1 MRPAMENSALPCV
14 ARCCTATWRAATPAT
29 GSSATQTPSAS
40 SPRRRSSCRR
50 CCRCSPAS
58 SDATLTRSH
67 RRRTGA
73 RYVPAMRR
81 PPRILMALALALALS
96 PGLSLLDG
104 PAIAAGATPAKPGR
118 GGRVKPT
125 HHAPPPPEVSLAPAG
140 SGAPGVAI
148 TMAPVGLSLEYPT
161 MVQDLGTEACPP
173 AALVAQLRL
182 LGSPPISL
190 AGASQDVTAPS
201 GALAQPSASWEA
213 ATLYSLPADFWTQL
227 HCLLSQ
233 AEDPLTV
240 GLNLKTGQL
249 SWAQQMVADAQGAA
263 TNGVSFSL
271 GNEPDLYYLPDYAS
285 LDKPQPEEEALAV
298 SLYLQLAT
306 YLQQALAGAPLIGP
320 ELALPEL
327 PHVLETMHEQ
337 TVGVHM
343 YPLSA
348 CGSPK
353 AVTIRGLLSS
363 LAANAPRRLA
373 WVVADANAAG
383 VPAIISEA
391 NSASCGG
398 VAGVSDSPA
407 AAVWAVRFVLS
418 ALDTGFREVR
428 FHFSANTEAAGS
440 ALVILDNQSAKA
452 APVLLTDA
460 QSVHVQSLSAARA
473 GLQEE
478 QLSSPHGRI
487 KLVLPANSVVAV
499 SP

>member
-1 MRPAMENSALPCV
+1 MPRRLTALVSALALGLALV
-14 ARCCTATWRAATPAT
+14 AA
-29 GSSATQTPSAS
+29 G
-40 SPRRRSSCRR
+40 
-50 CCRCSPAS
+50 AS
-58 SDATLTRSH
+58 SDRA
-67 RRRTGA
+67 A
-73 RYVPAMRR
+73 AA
-81 PPRILMALALALALS
+81 PPLHAH
-96 PGLSLLDG
+96 
-104 PAIAAGATPAKPGR
+104 AKPHR
-118 GGRVKPT
+118 PAT
-125 HHAPPPPEVSLAPAG
+125 QPPPEVSLAPSANG
-140 SGAPGVAI
+140 TPGVAI
-148 TMAPVGLSLEYPT
+148 TMAPVGLSLEYPV
-161 MVQDLGTEACPP
+161 MAQDLGTEGCPP

-201 GALAQPSASWEA
+201 GALAQPSVSWEA

-233 AEDPLTV
+233 AGDPLTV

-271 GNEPDLYYLPDYAS
+271 GNEPDLYYLPDYPS

-306 YLQQALAGAPLIGP
+306 YLRQALAGAPLIGP
-320 ELALPEL
+320 ELALPAQWQREF
-327 PHVLETMHEQ
+327 PHVLEAMHEQ

-363 LAANAPRRLA
+363 LAANAPRKLA

-383 VPAIISEA
+383 APAILSEA

-418 ALDTGFREVR
+418 ALETGFREVR
-428 FHFSANTEAAGS
+428 FHFSGNSYDPFIVRGSEVLTRPLESALVALNQWLAVGSSLHAIAGVRGLLASSITGPAGS
-440 ALVILDNQSAKA
+440 VLVILDNQSAKA
-452 APVLLTDA
+452 QAVVLTDA
-460 QSVHVQSLSAARA
+460 QSAHIQSLSAARA
-473 GLQEE
+473 GLQEA

-487 KLVLPANSVVAV
+487 KLVVPANSVVAV